1 MNLSQDIIT
10 AFVKI
15 TNDNKKKNTETTLY
29 GTTVIQNGSKFV
41 KIDGS
46 DVLTPVQST
55 AVIRSGARVTILL
68 KDHQAIVTGNL
79 TDPSASSGDV
89 SDIGDIDARLEAK
102 VDKSEFELTINEL
115 LATIAELTTRVDEL
129 TTRVDELTTR
139 VEKLEKPDSGTTA

>member
-55 AVIRSGARVTILL
+55 AVIRSGARVTIML

-89 SDIGDIDARLEAK
+89 SDIGDINARLETK
-102 VDKSEFELTINEL
+102 LDKSEFELTINEL

-129 TTRVDELTTR
+129 TTRV
-139 VEKLEKPDSGTTA
+139 EKLEKPDSGTTA

>member
-55 AVIRSGARVTILL
+55 AVIRSGARVTIML

-89 SDIGDIDARLEAK
+89 SDIGDIDSRLEAK
-102 VDKSEFELTINEL
+102 LDKSEFELTINEL

-129 TTRVDELTTR
+129 TTRV
-139 VEKLEKPDSGTTA
+139 EKLEKPDSGTTA

>member
-55 AVIRSGARVTILL
+55 AVIRSGARVTIML

-89 SDIGDIDARLEAK
+89 SDIGDIDTRLEAK

-129 TTRVDELTTR
+129 TTRV
-139 VEKLEKPDSGTTA
+139 EKLEKPDSGTTA

>member
-15 TNDNKKKNTETTLY
+15 TNDNKKKNTEATLY
-29 GTTVIQNGSKFV
+29 GTTVIQNGNKFV
-41 KIDGS
+41 RIDGS

-55 AVIRSGARVTILL
+55 AVIRSGARVTIML

-129 TTRVDELTTR
+129 TTRV
-139 VEKLEKPDSGTTA
+139 EKLEKPDSGTTA

>member
-15 TNDNKKKNTETTLY
+15 TNDNKKKNTEATLY
-29 GTTVIQNGSKFV
+29 GTTVIQNGNKFV
-41 KIDGS
+41 RIDGS

-55 AVIRSGARVTILL
+55 AVIRSGARVTIML

-115 LATIAELTTRVDEL
+115 LSTIAEL

>member
-89 SDIGDIDARLEAK
+89 SDIGDIDARLKAK

-129 TTRVDELTTR
+129 TTRV
-139 VEKLEKPDSGTTA
+139 EKLEKPDSGTTA

>member
-15 TNDNKKKNTETTLY
+15 TNDNKKKNTEATLY

-55 AVIRSGARVTILL
+55 AVIRSGARVTIML

-89 SDIGDIDARLEAK
+89 SDIGDIDARLETK
-102 VDKSEFELTINEL
+102 LDKSEFELTINEL

-129 TTRVDELTTR
+129 TTRV
-139 VEKLEKPDSGTTA
+139 EKLEKPDSGTTA

>member
-55 AVIRSGARVTILL
+55 AVIRSGARVTIML

-115 LATIAELTTRVDEL
+115 LTTIAEL

>member
-29 GTTVIQNGSKFV
+29 GTTVIQNGNKFV
-41 KIDGS
+41 RIDGS

-55 AVIRSGARVTILL
+55 AVIRSGARVTIML

-129 TTRVDELTTR
+129 TTRV
-139 VEKLEKPDSGTTA
+139 EKLEKPDTTA

>member
-15 TNDNKKKNTETTLY
+15 TNDNKKKNTEATLY

-55 AVIRSGARVTILL
+55 AVIRSGARVTIML

-89 SDIGDIDARLEAK
+89 SDIGDVEARLETK
-102 VDKSEFELTINEL
+102 LDKSEFELTINEL

-129 TTRVDELTTR
+129 TTRV
-139 VEKLEKPDSGTTA
+139 EKLEKPDSGTTA

>member
-15 TNDNKKKNTETTLY
+15 TNDNKKKNTEATLY

-55 AVIRSGARVTILL
+55 AVIRSGARVTIML

-89 SDIGDIDARLEAK
+89 SDIGDINARLETK
-102 VDKSEFELTINEL
+102 LDKSEFELTINEL

-129 TTRVDELTTR
+129 TTRV
-139 VEKLEKPDSGTTA
+139 EKLEKPNSGTTA